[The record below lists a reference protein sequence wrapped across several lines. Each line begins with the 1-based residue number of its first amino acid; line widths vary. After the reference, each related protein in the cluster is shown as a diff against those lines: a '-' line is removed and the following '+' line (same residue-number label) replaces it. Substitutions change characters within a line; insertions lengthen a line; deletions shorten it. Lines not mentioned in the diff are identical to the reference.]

1 MTGNLQHDQ
10 IPEAA
15 LAWCEAGERVA
26 IATVIET
33 WGSAPRRTGSQLA

>member
-26 IATVIET
+26 IAGVSFLRDGMPVKLLPAED
-33 WGSAPRRTGSQLA
+33 